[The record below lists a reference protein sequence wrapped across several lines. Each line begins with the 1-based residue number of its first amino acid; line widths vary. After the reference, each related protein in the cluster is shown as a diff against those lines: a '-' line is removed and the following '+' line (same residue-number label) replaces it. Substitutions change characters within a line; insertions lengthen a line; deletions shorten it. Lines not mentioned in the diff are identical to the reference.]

1 VHILWITKRPVS
13 YPQSPHGRG
22 LTPTTRP
29 TSLWITHGRGV
40 GEGPGQTT
48 LERQTLK
55 GRLRVGW
62 WQTALS
68 SAHRPTGRAVHSGLW
83 VSGGWEPDGRERLRS
98 PVAERA
104 TDGVLVS
111 HARPRTGVGRRR
123 TSRCAGTPTTYI
135 TVLPYL
141 SARLRS
147 HTQASGLSLCREVVT
162 PSHSWLAVRRQTCGI
177 PRLVATPRLPTVLVC
192 TARHG
197 DALMPRYSL
206 RSERPCGHLFHAVPS
221 GLGSG
226 TCSIS
231 EVATVLP
238 WSQGVRLI
246 SVRLIVVD
254 AEFRA
259 VVS

>member
-1 VHILWITKRPVS
+1 MRGQVRPRWN
-13 YPQSPHGRG
+13 GR
-22 LTPTTRP
+22 P
-29 TSLWITHGRGV
+29 
-40 GEGPGQTT
+40 
-48 LERQTLK
+48 
-55 GRLRVGW
+55 LRVGYGW
-62 WQTALS
+62 GGGRQHYRLLTDPRGEPCTVGCGCPGGGSRMGGSACAPPLTVRRTACSFRTLVP
-68 SAHRPTGRAVHSGLW
+68 ARTR
-83 VSGGWEPDGRERLRS
+83 RE
-98 PVAERA
+98 
-104 TDGVLVS
+104 
-111 HARPRTGVGRRR
+111 RR

>member
-1 VHILWITKRPVS
+1 MRRGEEVS
-13 YPQSPHGRG
+13 PPDPASA
-22 LTPTTRP
+22 
-29 TSLWITHGRGV
+29 V
-40 GEGPGQTT
+40 GAGWQHY
-48 LERQTLK
+48 RQ
-55 GRLRVGW
+55 
-62 WQTALS
+62 S
-68 SAHRPTGRAVHSGLW
+68 SAHGARCVAVRCGCP
-83 VSGGWEPDGRERLRS
+83 GGGSRMGGGASVRTHVLTVRRTACLGTLVPARTRRE
-98 PVAERA
+98 
-104 TDGVLVS
+104 
-111 HARPRTGVGRRR
+111 RR
-123 TSRCAGTPTTYI
+123 TSRCAGIPVTYI

-147 HTQASGLSLCREVVT
+147 HTYASGLSLCREVVT
-162 PSHSWLAVRRQTCGI
+162 PSHSWLAVWRQTCGI

-259 VVS
+259 VVSCGRGWMG